1 MSPIF
6 EKIYRFLKSENNYLI
21 TSHINADGDAF
32 ASLLAIAYLLER
44 WQKSYQIIIQDTKV
58 DDKYSFMWG
67 VERIQ
72 AYHPDMKAEFLAAIV
87 LDVPSRKRIGEPAK
101 LLPDR
106 SKCIKID
113 HHPVEEDF
121 SEISLVDVQASS
133 TSQLVYEVINSVNEP
148 LDPDLAN
155 LIFAGI
161 MYDTGRFSFSNTRRR
176 DFEIAAQLLEH
187 QVKPSFISNQLF
199 FNNSFDS
206 MKILGYALEH
216 MKSYLDGR
224 LAVIYLPYEV
234 MQKNNHAEIE
244 ELANY
249 SVAIKNVEVGLF
261 IREVQPNFF
270 KVSFRSKGRVN
281 VNTIARAFDG
291 GGHLH
296 AAGARFSGK
305 FDDLQRKLIAE
316 VEKYL

>member
-1 MSPIF
+1 MSSIF
-6 EKIYRFLKSENNYLI
+6 EKIYHFLKSENNFLI

-32 ASLLAIAYLLER
+32 ASTLVIAYLLER
-44 WQKSYQIIIQDTKV
+44 WQKDYQIIIQDTKV
-58 DDKYSFMWG
+58 DEKYSFMWG
-67 VERIQ
+67 VDRIQ
-72 AYHPDMKAEFLAAIV
+72 TYRPEMKVAFQAAVV
-87 LDVPSRKRIGEPAK
+87 LDVPSRKRIGEPANF
-101 LLPDR
+101 LPHR

-121 SEISLVDVQASS
+121 SELSLVDDQASS

-148 LDPDLAN
+148 LDPDLAT

-161 MYDTGRFSFSNTRRR
+161 MYDTGRFSFSNTRKR

-206 MKILGYALEH
+206 MKILGYALQH
-216 MKSYLDGR
+216 MESHLEGR
-224 LAVIYLPYEV
+224 LAIIYLPFEV

-249 SVAIKNVEVGLF
+249 SVAIQNVEVGLF
-261 IREVQPNFF
+261 VREVQPNYF
-270 KVSFRSKGRVN
+270 KVSFRSKGRIN
-281 VNTIARAFDG
+281 VNTIAKAFDG

-296 AAGARFSGK
+296 AAGARFTGK
-305 FDDLQRKLIAE
+305 FEDLQQKLISE
-316 VEKYL
+316 VKKYL